1 MRVFNSCKKQESGR
15 RLTQDWLIV
24 RDHPLPMSFLTFL
37 SHNSKH
43 TSLLNLF
50 SNYQGMMYRGI
61 HSKSLIAGG
70 KRGEQCLLVF
80 LFTLGRS
87 FPPKFCHAP
96 SLDLSTFHRS
106 DLGHLLIPV
115 LAKEKRDY
123 VMNLNQ

>member
-1 MRVFNSCKKQESGR
+1 MRAFNSCIKQESGR

-24 RDHPLPMSFLTFL
+24 RDPPLSMSFLAFL

-43 TSLLNLF
+43 SSLLNLF
-50 SNYQGMMYRGI
+50 SNNKGMMYRGI

-70 KRGEQCLLVF
+70 KRGEQCLVF
-80 LFTLGRS
+80 LFTSGRN
-87 FPPKFCHAP
+87 FHPKFCQAP

-123 VMNLNQ
+123 MMNLNQ